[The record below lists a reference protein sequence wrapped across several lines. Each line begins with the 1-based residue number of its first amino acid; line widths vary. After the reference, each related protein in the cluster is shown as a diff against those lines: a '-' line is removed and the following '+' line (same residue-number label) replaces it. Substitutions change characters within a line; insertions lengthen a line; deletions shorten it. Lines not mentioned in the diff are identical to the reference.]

1 MNQEASMENAESGST
16 WETVMRVVY
25 PVKDAEQTLPLYAID
40 WTRPHVAETTLDS
53 RIDMRRLE
61 FGSMNQSTLQRMLR
75 HAGSSTGVSC
85 DSFEIKGRSAMAL
98 KNRGHMSGCTFFNA
112 FPAAYWRRWTSV
124 KTVRFEATVQGNA
137 KISVFRS
144 TGRGL
149 IYPVATK
156 TTVSETETRIC
167 VDVPMTGLMDGG
179 YFWFDAESLG
189 GEMVVSDAAWSVPR
203 NARTAKHETSM
214 SIAITTF
221 NRASY
226 CMNQL
231 RAIAGAPALR
241 ERLDTV
247 YCTDQGSD
255 LVKDQEGFA
264 EVSADLGK
272 QLTYIQQANLGGSGG
287 FSRGMYETAKAGNSD
302 FVLLLDDDAI
312 SEPESILRAIQ
323 FSDYTVRPVLVGGGM
338 FHLDNRTML
347 YTQGERINPQRM
359 WMYPSKSMGYNH
371 DFSVEPLR
379 DSPDRHQR
387 IDEDFNGWWMC
398 LIPVAVVRKIGLSMP
413 VFIKFDDIEYGLRA
427 KKAGFPTVCLPGVAV
442 WHQAWHDKDPAR
454 SWEEY
459 FTERNRWLA
468 ALMTYPDRPPRMLVE
483 TLYGDAS
490 LGLRFVY
497 SAMALHHMALRDI
510 LRGPQYLVDCLPAKL
525 GEVRKVRAEYPDA
538 QAKDSFEAFPEPAG
552 ERVVHVAGPALDLL
566 APIEALV
573 AGTRREV
580 DRLSAECQLGQALV
594 RAADDEVHDGPVF
607 RIIGTTGVG
616 ILDPPRCDVLLEFL
630 RDGLAL
636 VDCLDL
642 PAPDDLEVQTRARA
656 VDAAVLVRPLPA
668 LLGPAPLVLVAL
680 RRRESFLR
688 LEVDHLFLRF
698 HFASFLRLHRILS
711 LPCPAC

>member
-1 MNQEASMENAESGST
+1 MNQEASMKNAESGNT

-25 PVKDAEQTLPLYAID
+25 PVKDAEQTLPLYVID

-61 FGSMNQSTLQRMLR
+61 FGSMNQSALQRMFR
-75 HAGSSTGVSC
+75 NAGTSAGVTC
-85 DSFEIKGRSAMAL
+85 DSFEITGRTSLTL

-124 KTVRFEATVQGNA
+124 KTVRFEATVQGNS

-149 IYPVATK
+149 IYPVSTK
-156 TTVSETETRIC
+156 TTTASGSETRVCI
-167 VDVPMTGLMDGG
+167 DVPMTGLMDGG
-179 YFWFDAESLG
+179 YFWFDAESLDG
-189 GEMVVSDAAWSVPR
+189 SVTIADATWSVPR
-203 NARTAKHETSM
+203 EVRTAKHETTL

-226 CMNQL
+226 CMDQL
-231 RAIAGAPALR
+231 RTIAGASALR

-255 LVKDQEGFA
+255 LVKDQKDFD
-264 EVSADLGK
+264 EVADNLGE

-287 FSRGMYETAKAGNSD
+287 FSRGMYETAKAGDSD

-347 YTQGERINPQRM
+347 YTQGERINAQRM

-398 LIPVAVVRKIGLSMP
+398 LIPIAVVKKIGLSMP

-468 ALMTYPDRPPRMLVE
+468 ALLTYPDKAPRMLIE
-483 TLYGDAS
+483 TMYGDAS

-510 LRGPQYLVDCLPAKL
+510 LRGPQYLVDCLPTKL
-525 GEVRKVRAEYPDA
+525 GEVREVRARYPDA
-538 QAKDSFEAFPEPAG
+538 QAQDSFEAFPEPAG
-552 ERVVHVAGPALDLL
+552 EVEPPKNHPSTMKSRYKAAVGLITKSFIKNANPDKAVRPDAAIPARDAAWTWLAFDHVNS
-566 APIEALV
+566 ALV
-573 AGTRREV
+573 TTPDGNGVAWLKRDNRRFRKSMLEGYRLTRRIEKNWKC
-580 DRLSAECQLGQALV
+580 L
-594 RAADDEVHDGPVF
+594 AAQYQSY
-607 RIIGTTGVG
+607 G
-616 ILDPPRCDVLLEFL
+616 ITSMETWAHIFGDK
-630 RDGLAL
+630 
-636 VDCLDL
+636 
-642 PAPDDLEVQTRARA
+642 
-656 VDAAVLVRPLPA
+656 
-668 LLGPAPLVLVAL
+668 
-680 RRRESFLR
+680 
-688 LEVDHLFLRF
+688 
-698 HFASFLRLHRILS
+698 
-711 LPCPAC
+711 

>member
-1 MNQEASMENAESGST
+1 MTSDMSLEEKTA

-25 PVKDAEQTLPLYAID
+25 PIKDAEQTLPLYAID

-61 FGSMNQSTLQRMLR
+61 FGSMNQSTLQRIMR
-75 HAGSSTGVSC
+75 HAGSSAGVSC
-85 DSFEIKGRSAMAL
+85 DSFTVLNRNTIAL
-98 KNRGHMSGCTFFNA
+98 KNYGHMSGCTFFNA
-112 FPAAYWRRWTSV
+112 FPASYWRRWTSV
-124 KTVRFEATVQGNA
+124 KMVRFTADIQGNA
-137 KISVFRS
+137 KINVFRS

-149 IYPVATK
+149 MYPVAEK
-156 TTVSETETRIC
+156 VVHSPQEVERVTVDI
-167 VDVPMTGLMDGG
+167 PMTGLMDGG
-179 YFWFDAESLG
+179 YFWFDAESLD
-189 GEMVVSDAAWSVPR
+189 GEVIISEAVWSVPQ
-203 NARTAKHETSM
+203 NARTASKLTTM

-231 RAIAGAPALR
+231 RAIAGAKELR
-241 ERLDTV
+241 KRLDTV
-247 YCTDQGSD
+247 YCTDQGND
-255 LVKDQEGFA
+255 LVKNQQGYTKIA
-264 EVSADLGK
+264 EDLGA
-272 QLTYIQQANLGGSGG
+272 QLTYIQQTNLGGSGG

-359 WMYPSKSMGYNH
+359 WMYPSKNMGYNH
-371 DFSVEPLR
+371 DFSMEPLR

-398 LIPVAVVRKIGLSMP
+398 LIPIAVVKKIGLSMP

-468 ALMTYPDRPPRMLVE
+468 ALLTYPDKAPRMLVE
-483 TLYGDAS
+483 TMYGDAS

-497 SAMALHHMALRDI
+497 SAMALHHMALQDI
-510 LRGPQYLVDCLPAKL
+510 LRGPQYLVDCLPTKL
-525 GEVRKVRAEYPDA
+525 GEVREVRAKYPDA
-538 QAKDSFEAFPEPAG
+538 QVQDSFEAFPEPAG
-552 ERVVHVAGPALDLL
+552 EVEPPKNHPSTMKSRYKAAVGLIAKSFIKNANPDKAVRPDAAIPARDAAWTWLAFDHVNS
-566 APIEALV
+566 ALV
-573 AGTRREV
+573 TTPDGNGVAWLKRDNRRFRKSMLEGYRLTRRIEKNWK
-580 DRLSAECQLGQALV
+580 RL
-594 RAADDEVHDGPVF
+594 AAQYQSY
-607 RIIGTTGVG
+607 G
-616 ILDPPRCDVLLEFL
+616 ITSMETWAHIFGDK
-630 RDGLAL
+630 
-636 VDCLDL
+636 
-642 PAPDDLEVQTRARA
+642 
-656 VDAAVLVRPLPA
+656 
-668 LLGPAPLVLVAL
+668 
-680 RRRESFLR
+680 
-688 LEVDHLFLRF
+688 
-698 HFASFLRLHRILS
+698 
-711 LPCPAC
+711 

>member
-1 MNQEASMENAESGST
+1 MVRRTSSEDTNSEQA

-25 PVKDAEQTLPLYAID
+25 PISDAEQTLPLYAID
-40 WTRPHVAETTLDS
+40 WTRPHIAKTTLDA
-53 RIDMRRLE
+53 RIDTHCVA
-61 FGSMNQSTLQRMLR
+61 FGSMNQSALQRMIR
-75 HAGSSTGVSC
+75 NAGSSNEVSC
-85 DSFEIKGRSAMAL
+85 DEFEVTGRASITL
-98 KNRGHMSGCTFFNA
+98 KDHGHISGCTFFNA
-112 FPAAYWRRWTSV
+112 FPAAYWRRWTGV
-124 KTVRFEATVQGNA
+124 KTVLFEAHVQGNA
-137 KISVFRS
+137 KISIFRS
-144 TGRGL
+144 IGRGL
-149 IYPVATK
+149 IYPVAERIVK
-156 TTVSETETRIC
+156 TSGSVSSVAVHI
-167 VDVPMTGLMDGG
+167 PMTGLMDGG

-189 GEMVVSDAAWSVPR
+189 GSVTIADATWAVPSE
-203 NARTAKHETSM
+203 ARTTRHDTSM

-221 NRASY
+221 NRASC

-231 RAIAGAPALR
+231 RAIAGDHALR

-247 YCTDQGSD
+247 YCTDQGDD
-255 LVKDQEGFA
+255 LVKNQEGFA
-264 EVSADLGK
+264 EISADLGS
-272 QLTYIQQANLGGSGG
+272 QLTYIQQMNLGGSGG
-287 FSRGMYETAKAGNSD
+287 FSRGMYETIKAGNSD

-398 LIPVAVVRKIGLSMP
+398 LIPIAVVKKIGLSMP

-468 ALMTYPDRPPRMLVE
+468 ALLTYPDRPPRMLVE

-497 SAMALHHMALRDI
+497 SAMALHHMALKDI
-510 LRGPQYLVDCLPAKL
+510 LRGPQYLVDCLPTKL
-525 GEVRKVRAEYPDA
+525 GEVRELRAKYPDA
-538 QAKDSFEAFPEPAG
+538 QAKESFEEFPEPAG
-552 ERVVHVAGPALDLL
+552 EVEPPKNHPSTMKSQYKAAVGLIAKSFIKKANPDKATRPDAAIPARDAAWTWLAFDHVNS
-566 APIEALV
+566 ALV
-573 AGTRREV
+573 TTADGNGVTWLKRDNKRFRKSMMEGYRLTRKILKNWK
-580 DRLSAECQLGQALV
+580 RL
-594 RAADDEVHDGPVF
+594 AAQYQSY
-607 RIIGTTGVG
+607 G
-616 ILDPPRCDVLLEFL
+616 ITSMETWAHIFGDK
-630 RDGLAL
+630 
-636 VDCLDL
+636 
-642 PAPDDLEVQTRARA
+642 
-656 VDAAVLVRPLPA
+656 
-668 LLGPAPLVLVAL
+668 
-680 RRRESFLR
+680 
-688 LEVDHLFLRF
+688 
-698 HFASFLRLHRILS
+698 
-711 LPCPAC
+711 

>member
-1 MNQEASMENAESGST
+1 MNDNVV

-40 WTRPHVAETTLDS
+40 WTRPHAAEATLDS

-61 FGSMNQSTLQRMLR
+61 FGSMNQSTLQRLLR
-75 HAGSSTGVSC
+75 GAGSSAGVTC
-85 DSFEIKGRSAMAL
+85 DSFSITGRTSL
-98 KNRGHMSGCTFFNA
+98 TLNDRGHMSGCTFFNA
-112 FPAAYWRRWTSV
+112 FPASYWRRWTAA
-124 KTVRFEATVQGNA
+124 KTVRFTVSIVGNA

-149 IYPVATK
+149 IYPVAERVVQTEDSA
-156 TTVSETETRIC
+156 VSVC
-167 VDVPMTGLMDGG
+167 VDVPMVGLMDGG
-179 YFWFDAESLG
+179 YFWFDAESLDG
-189 GEMVVSDAAWSVPR
+189 PVTVTDAAWAVPR
-203 NARTAKHETSM
+203 SARTAEHDTSM

-221 NRASY
+221 NRAAY

-231 RAIAGAPALR
+231 RAIAGSSALR
-241 ERLDTV
+241 KRLDTV

-255 LVKDQEGFA
+255 LVCEQEGFT

-287 FSRGMYETAKAGNSD
+287 FSRGMYETVKAGDSD
-302 FVLLLDDDAI
+302 FVLLLDDDAV
-312 SEPESILRAIQ
+312 SEPESILRSIQ
-323 FSDYTVRPVLVGGGM
+323 FSDYTIRPVLVGGGM

-398 LIPVAVVRKIGLSMP
+398 LIPVAVMKKIGLSLP

-427 KKAGFPTVCLPGVAV
+427 GKAGFPTVCLPGVAV

-459 FTERNRWLA
+459 FTERNRWIA
-468 ALMTYPDRPPRMLVE
+468 ALLTYPDTPPRMLLE

-497 SAMALHHMALRDI
+497 SAMALHHMALKDI
-510 LRGPQYLVDCLPAKL
+510 MRGPQYLVDCLPTKL
-525 GEVRKVRAEYPDA
+525 GEVRELRAQYPDA
-538 QAKDSFEAFPEPAG
+538 QVEDSFEAFPEPVSEVESPKNHPSTMKSRYKAAVG
-552 ERVVHVAGPALDLL
+552 LIAASFVRNVDPDKAMRPDAAISARDAAWTWLAFDHVNS
-566 APIEALV
+566 ALV
-573 AGTRREV
+573 TTADGNGVAWLKRDNKRFRQGMLEGYRLTRRILRNWR
-580 DRLSAECQLGQALV
+580 RLSAQY
-594 RAADDEVHDGPVF
+594 RAYGISSMETWA
-607 RIIGTTGVG
+607 RIFEG
-616 ILDPPRCDVLLEFL
+616 
-630 RDGLAL
+630 
-636 VDCLDL
+636 
-642 PAPDDLEVQTRARA
+642 
-656 VDAAVLVRPLPA
+656 
-668 LLGPAPLVLVAL
+668 
-680 RRRESFLR
+680 
-688 LEVDHLFLRF
+688 
-698 HFASFLRLHRILS
+698 
-711 LPCPAC
+711 

>member
-1 MNQEASMENAESGST
+1 MNQEASMKNAESGNT

-25 PVKDAEQTLPLYAID
+25 PVKDAEQTLPLYVID

-61 FGSMNQSTLQRMLR
+61 FGSMNQSALQRMFR
-75 HAGSSTGVSC
+75 NAGTSAGVTC
-85 DSFEIKGRSAMAL
+85 DSFEITGRTSLTL

-124 KTVRFEATVQGNA
+124 KTVRFEATVQGNS

-149 IYPVATK
+149 IYPVSTK
-156 TTVSETETRIC
+156 TTTASESETRVCI
-167 VDVPMTGLMDGG
+167 DVPMTGLMDGG
-179 YFWFDAESLG
+179 YFWFDAESLDG
-189 GEMVVSDAAWSVPR
+189 SVTIADATWSVPR
-203 NARTAKHETSM
+203 EARTAKHETTL

-226 CMNQL
+226 CMDQL
-231 RAIAGAPALR
+231 RTIAGASALR

-255 LVKDQEGFA
+255 LVKDQKDFD
-264 EVSADLGK
+264 EVADNLGE

-287 FSRGMYETAKAGNSD
+287 FSRGMYETAKAGDSD

-347 YTQGERINPQRM
+347 YTQGERINAQRM

-398 LIPVAVVRKIGLSMP
+398 LIPISVVKKIGLSMP

-468 ALMTYPDRPPRMLVE
+468 ALLTYPDKVPRMLVE
-483 TLYGDAS
+483 TMYGDAS

-510 LRGPQYLVDCLPAKL
+510 LRGPQYLVDCLPTKL
-525 GEVRKVRAEYPDA
+525 REVREVRAKYPDA
-538 QAKDSFEAFPEPAG
+538 QAQDSFEAFPEPAG
-552 ERVVHVAGPALDLL
+552 EVEPPKNHPSTMKSRYKAAVGLIAKSFIKNANPDKAVRPDAAIPARDAAWTWLAFDHVNS
-566 APIEALV
+566 ALV
-573 AGTRREV
+573 TTPDGNGVAWLKRDNKRFRKNMLEGYRLTRRIEKNWK
-580 DRLSAECQLGQALV
+580 RLAVQYQSY
-594 RAADDEVHDGPVF
+594 
-607 RIIGTTGVG
+607 G
-616 ILDPPRCDVLLEFL
+616 I
-630 RDGLAL
+630 
-636 VDCLDL
+636 
-642 PAPDDLEVQTRARA
+642 
-656 VDAAVLVRPLPA
+656 
-668 LLGPAPLVLVAL
+668 
-680 RRRESFLR
+680 
-688 LEVDHLFLRF
+688 
-698 HFASFLRLHRILS
+698 ASMETWAHIFGDK
-711 LPCPAC
+711 

>member
-1 MNQEASMENAESGST
+1 MNQKASMKNAGANNT

-25 PVKDAEQTLPLYAID
+25 PVKDAEQTLPLYALD

-61 FGSMNQSTLQRMLR
+61 FGSMNQSTLQRLLR
-75 HAGSSTGVSC
+75 NAGSSAGVSC
-85 DSFEIKGRSAMAL
+85 DSFEIAGRTSITL
-98 KNRGHMSGCTFFNA
+98 KNRGHMSGCAFFNA

-124 KTVRFEATVQGNA
+124 KTVRFEATVQGNS

-149 IYPVATK
+149 IYPVSTK
-156 TTVSETETRIC
+156 TTTASESETRVCI
-167 VDVPMTGLMDGG
+167 DVPMTGLMDGG
-179 YFWFDAESLG
+179 YFWFDAESLDG
-189 GEMVVSDAAWSVPR
+189 SVTIADATWSVPR
-203 NARTAKHETSM
+203 EARTAKHETTL

-226 CMNQL
+226 CMDQL
-231 RAIAGAPALR
+231 RTIAGASALR

-255 LVKDQEGFA
+255 LVKDQKDFD
-264 EVSADLGK
+264 EVAANLGE

-287 FSRGMYETAKAGNSD
+287 FSRGMYETAKAGDSD

-347 YTQGERINPQRM
+347 YTQGERINAQRM

-398 LIPVAVVRKIGLSMP
+398 LIPIAVVKKIGLSMP

-468 ALMTYPDRPPRMLVE
+468 ALLTYPDRPPRMLVE

-510 LRGPQYLVDCLPAKL
+510 LRGPQYLVDCLPTKL
-525 GEVRKVRAEYPDA
+525 GEVRELRAKYP
-538 QAKDSFEAFPEPAG
+538 
-552 ERVVHVAGPALDLL
+552 
-566 APIEALV
+566 
-573 AGTRREV
+573 
-580 DRLSAECQLGQALV
+580 
-594 RAADDEVHDGPVF
+594 
-607 RIIGTTGVG
+607 
-616 ILDPPRCDVLLEFL
+616 
-630 RDGLAL
+630 
-636 VDCLDL
+636 
-642 PAPDDLEVQTRARA
+642 
-656 VDAAVLVRPLPA
+656 
-668 LLGPAPLVLVAL
+668 
-680 RRRESFLR
+680 
-688 LEVDHLFLRF
+688 
-698 HFASFLRLHRILS
+698 LS
-711 LPCPAC
+711 LIHI

>member
-1 MNQEASMENAESGST
+1 MNDNVV

-40 WTRPHVAETTLDS
+40 WARPHAAETTLDS

-61 FGSMNQSTLQRMLR
+61 FGSMNQSTLQRLLR
-75 HAGSSTGVSC
+75 GAGSSTGVTC
-85 DSFEIKGRSAMAL
+85 DSFSITGRMSL
-98 KNRGHMSGCTFFNA
+98 TLNDRGHMSGCTFFNA
-112 FPAAYWRRWTSV
+112 FPASYWRRWTAV
-124 KTVRFEATVQGNA
+124 KTVRFTVSIVGNA

-149 IYPVATK
+149 IYPVAERVVQTEDSA
-156 TTVSETETRIC
+156 VSVC
-167 VDVPMTGLMDGG
+167 VDVPMVGLMDGG
-179 YFWFDAESLG
+179 YFWFDAESLDG
-189 GEMVVSDAAWSVPR
+189 PVTVTDAAWAVPR
-203 NARTAKHETSM
+203 SARTAEHDTSM

-221 NRASY
+221 NRAAY

-231 RAIAGAPALR
+231 RAIAGSSALR
-241 ERLDTV
+241 KRLDTV

-255 LVKDQEGFA
+255 LVCEQEGFT

-287 FSRGMYETAKAGNSD
+287 FSRGMYETVKAGDSD
-302 FVLLLDDDAI
+302 FVLLLDDDAV
-312 SEPESILRAIQ
+312 SEPESILRSIQ
-323 FSDYTVRPVLVGGGM
+323 FSDYTIRPVLVGGGM

-398 LIPVAVVRKIGLSMP
+398 LIPVAVMRKIGLSLP

-427 KKAGFPTVCLPGVAV
+427 GKAGFPTVCLPGVAV

-459 FTERNRWLA
+459 FTERNRWIA
-468 ALMTYPDRPPRMLVE
+468 ALLTYPDTPPRMLLE

-497 SAMALHHMALRDI
+497 SAMALHHMALKDI
-510 LRGPQYLVDCLPAKL
+510 MRGPQYLVDCLPTKL
-525 GEVRKVRAEYPDA
+525 GEVRELRAQYPDA
-538 QAKDSFEAFPEPAG
+538 QVEDSFEAFPEPVG
-552 ERVVHVAGPALDLL
+552 EVESPKNHPSTMKSRYKAAVGLIAASFVRNVDPDKAMRPDAAISARDAAWTWLAFDHVNS
-566 APIEALV
+566 ALV
-573 AGTRREV
+573 TTADGNGVAWLKRDNKRFRQGMLEGYRLTRRILRNWR
-580 DRLSAECQLGQALV
+580 RLSAQY
-594 RAADDEVHDGPVF
+594 RAYGISSMETWA
-607 RIIGTTGVG
+607 RIFEG
-616 ILDPPRCDVLLEFL
+616 
-630 RDGLAL
+630 
-636 VDCLDL
+636 
-642 PAPDDLEVQTRARA
+642 
-656 VDAAVLVRPLPA
+656 
-668 LLGPAPLVLVAL
+668 
-680 RRRESFLR
+680 
-688 LEVDHLFLRF
+688 
-698 HFASFLRLHRILS
+698 
-711 LPCPAC
+711 

>member
-1 MNQEASMENAESGST
+1 MNQEASMKNAESGNT

-25 PVKDAEQTLPLYAID
+25 PVKDAEQTLPLYVID

-61 FGSMNQSTLQRMLR
+61 FGSMNQSALQRMFR
-75 HAGSSTGVSC
+75 NAGTSAGVTC
-85 DSFEIKGRSAMAL
+85 DSFEITGRTSLTL

-124 KTVRFEATVQGNA
+124 KTVRFEATVQGNS

-149 IYPVATK
+149 IYPVSTK
-156 TTVSETETRIC
+156 TTTASGSETRVCI
-167 VDVPMTGLMDGG
+167 DVPMTGLMDGG
-179 YFWFDAESLG
+179 YFWFDAGSLDG
-189 GEMVVSDAAWSVPR
+189 SVTIADATWSVPR
-203 NARTAKHETSM
+203 EVRTAKHETTL

-226 CMNQL
+226 CMDQL
-231 RAIAGAPALR
+231 RTIAGASALR

-255 LVKDQEGFA
+255 LVKDQKDFD
-264 EVSADLGK
+264 EVADNLGE

-287 FSRGMYETAKAGNSD
+287 FSRGMYETAKAGDSD

-347 YTQGERINPQRM
+347 YTQGERINAQRM

-398 LIPVAVVRKIGLSMP
+398 LIPIAVVKKIGLSMP

-468 ALMTYPDRPPRMLVE
+468 ALLTYPDKAPRMLIE
-483 TLYGDAS
+483 TMYGDAS

-510 LRGPQYLVDCLPAKL
+510 LRGPQYLVDCLPTKL
-525 GEVRKVRAEYPDA
+525 GEVREVRARYPDA
-538 QAKDSFEAFPEPAG
+538 QAQDSFEAFPEPAG
-552 ERVVHVAGPALDLL
+552 EVEPPKNHPSTMKSRYKAAVGLITKSFIKNANPDKAVRPDAAIPARDAAWTWLAFDHVNS
-566 APIEALV
+566 ALV
-573 AGTRREV
+573 TTPDGNGVAWLKRDNRRFRKSMLEGYRLTRRIEKNWKC
-580 DRLSAECQLGQALV
+580 L
-594 RAADDEVHDGPVF
+594 AAQYQSY
-607 RIIGTTGVG
+607 G
-616 ILDPPRCDVLLEFL
+616 ITSMETWAHIFGDK
-630 RDGLAL
+630 
-636 VDCLDL
+636 
-642 PAPDDLEVQTRARA
+642 
-656 VDAAVLVRPLPA
+656 
-668 LLGPAPLVLVAL
+668 
-680 RRRESFLR
+680 
-688 LEVDHLFLRF
+688 
-698 HFASFLRLHRILS
+698 
-711 LPCPAC
+711 